1 MILLKNN
8 ILKSILLNKFDTPY
22 NSIPFSKIKPNDFI
36 FAIKEEI
43 KITLIKID
51 KICSQTD
58 KPSFKNTIEPL
69 SNCSEKLKIISG
81 ILFSLNNAETNSE
94 LQETTKLVSPILSKF
109 YNDLSLNK
117 KLFERVKQIHLK
129 NKKKLTHEKLYLIN
143 KLYNNFIRNGVLLN
157 EKNKKKL
164 RLIDKKLSL
173 LGLEFGENLLS
184 DSKIFHINIT
194 NKKKLLGLPETSIN
208 LAKDKAI
215 SMNKKGWVFTLDFPS
230 YIPFMKFCDDRK
242 LRKKMSIAFGKRGFQ
257 KNKNNN
263 ENIIFEIIK
272 LRKVRANLLG
282 YKSHS
287 EFVLE
292 DRMAKTEKNVISFLN
307 NLKEITLPL
316 AKKEWNFLKK
326 FSKKNF
332 KINKIQ
338 KWDVAFISEKM
349 KKVLFEI
356 DETNIKP
363 FFQLDKVIDGIFKI
377 SKKLYEL
384 KFIINKKIETY
395 HPNVNCYE
403 VYKKNKYYGLLYTD
417 FYPRKGKRN
426 GAWMT
431 SFIPQRD
438 GQRPHVSIVC
448 NFSPPSK
455 NGNSLLSFSEVTTL
469 FHEFGHALHGLLA
482 NSKYSSLS
490 GTSVLWDFVELPSQ
504 IMENWCYQ
512 EDSLK
517 IFAKH
522 FNSNKKIS
530 KKIIRKIQKASIF
543 QKGLETIRQLSYSYL
558 DMSFHSEVPN
568 KIKSI
573 KNHEKD
579 ILKDLQFTPDIKDN
593 CISTSFSHIFSGGYS
608 SGYYSYKWAEVLDA
622 DAFELFIEKGI
633 FNKKVSNS
641 FCKNILS
648 RGGTEDPMKLYL
660 KFRGKKPDPKAL
672 LRRSGLILK

>member
-8 ILKSILLNKFDTPY
+8 ILKSVLLNKFNTPF
-22 NSIPFSKIKPNDFI
+22 NSIPFSKIKTSDF
-36 FAIKEEI
+36 FYSIKEEI

-51 KICSQTD
+51 EICSQTD
-58 KPSFKNTIEPL
+58 KPSFKNTIEPI
-69 SNCSEKLKIISG
+69 SKSTEKLKIISG
-81 ILFSLNNAETNSE
+81 ILFNLNNVETNLE
-94 LQETTKLVSPILSKF
+94 IQKTTKLISPILSKF

-117 KLFERVKQIHLK
+117 KLFRRVKKFYLE
-129 NKKKLTHEKLYLIN
+129 NKKKLTDEKLSLLN
-143 KLYNNFIRNGVLLN
+143 KLYNSFIRNGALLN
-157 EKNKKKL
+157 EKNKKRL

-184 DSKIFHINIT
+184 DSKIFYINIK
-194 NKKKLLGLPETSIN
+194 NEKKLLGIPLTSIE
-208 LAKDKAI
+208 LAKDKAKL
-215 SMNKKGWVFTLDFPS
+215 MNKSGWVFTLDYPS
-230 YIPFMKFCDDRK
+230 YIPFMKFCEDRD

-263 ENIIFEIIK
+263 ENIIFQIIK
-272 LRKVRANLLG
+272 FRKERANLLG
-282 YKSHS
+282 FESHS
-287 EFVLE
+287 EFVLKE
-292 DRMAKTEKNVISFLN
+292 RMAKSEKNVISFLD
-307 NLKEITLPL
+307 NLKKISLPL
-316 AKKEWNFLKK
+316 AKKEWKELER

-338 KWDVAFISEKM
+338 KWDIAYVSEKM
-349 KKVLFEI
+349 KKSLFDL
-356 DETNIKP
+356 DEKDIKP
-363 FFQLDKVIDGIFKI
+363 FFQLKKVLGGIFKI
-377 SKKLYEL
+377 SKKLYGL
-384 KFIINKKIETY
+384 NFKINKKIETY
-395 HPNVNCYE
+395 HKNVDCYE
-403 VYKKNKYYGLLYTD
+403 VYKNNKYYGLFYTD
-417 FYPRKGKRN
+417 FYPRDGKRN

-431 SFIPQRD
+431 SYLPQKK

-455 NGNSLLSFSEVTTL
+455 EVDSLLSFSEVTTL

-522 FNSNKKIS
+522 YITNKTIS
-530 KKIIRKIQKASIF
+530 KKIIKKIQKVSNF
-543 QKGLETIRQLSYSYL
+543 QKGIETIRQLSYSYI
-558 DMSFHSEVPN
+558 DMSFHNMESN
-568 KIKSI
+568 KINSI
-573 KNHEKD
+573 KNHEQNLLKD
-579 ILKDLQFTPDIKDN
+579 IQFTPDIKEN

-622 DAFELFIEKGI
+622 DAFELFIENGI
-633 FNKKVSNS
+633 FNKKISNS

-648 RGGTEDPMKLYL
+648 KGGTQDPMKLYL

-672 LRRSGLILK
+672 LRRSGLV

>member
-1 MILLKNN
+1 MILLKND
-8 ILKSILLNKFDTPY
+8 ILKSVLLNKFNTPY
-22 NSIPFSKIKPNDFI
+22 NSIPFSKIKPSDF
-36 FAIKEEI
+36 FYSIKEEI

-51 KICSQTD
+51 EICSQTD

-69 SNCSEKLKIISG
+69 SNSTEKLKIISG
-81 ILFSLNNAETNSE
+81 ILFNLNNVETNLE
-94 LQETTKLVSPILSKF
+94 IQKTTKLISPILSKF

-117 KLFERVKQIHLK
+117 KLFRRVKKIYLE
-129 NKKKLTHEKLYLIN
+129 NKKKLTDEKLSLLN
-143 KLYNNFIRNGVLLN
+143 KLYNSFIRNGALLN
-157 EKNKKKL
+157 EKNKKRL

-184 DSKIFHINIT
+184 DSKIFYINIK
-194 NKKKLLGLPETSIN
+194 NEKKLLGIPLTSIE
-208 LAKDKAI
+208 LAKDKAKL
-215 SMNKKGWVFTLDFPS
+215 MNKSGWVFTLDYPS
-230 YIPFMKFCDDRK
+230 YIPFMKFCEDRD

-263 ENIIFEIIK
+263 ENIIFQIIK
-272 LRKVRANLLG
+272 LRKERANLLG
-282 YKSHS
+282 FESHS
-287 EFVLE
+287 EFVLKE
-292 DRMAKTEKNVISFLN
+292 RMAKSEKNVISFLD
-307 NLKEITLPL
+307 NLKKISLPL
-316 AKKEWNFLKK
+316 AKKEWKELER

-338 KWDVAFISEKM
+338 KWDIAYVSEKM
-349 KKVLFEI
+349 KKSLFDL
-356 DETNIKP
+356 DEKDIKP
-363 FFQLDKVIDGIFKI
+363 FFQLKKVLGGIFKI
-377 SKKLYEL
+377 SKKLYGL
-384 KFIINKKIETY
+384 NFKINKKIETY
-395 HPNVNCYE
+395 HKNVDCYE
-403 VYKKNKYYGLLYTD
+403 VYKNNKYYGLFYTD
-417 FYPRKGKRN
+417 FYPRDGKRN

-431 SFIPQRD
+431 SYLPQKK

-455 NGNSLLSFSEVTTL
+455 EVDSLLSFSEVTTL

-522 FNSNKKIS
+522 YITNKTIS
-530 KKIIRKIQKASIF
+530 KKIIKKIQKVSNF
-543 QKGLETIRQLSYSYL
+543 QKGIETIRQLSYSYI
-558 DMSFHSEVPN
+558 DMSFHNMLSN
-568 KIKSI
+568 KINSI
-573 KNHEKD
+573 KNHEQNLLKD
-579 ILKDLQFTPDIKDN
+579 IQFTPDIREN

-622 DAFELFIEKGI
+622 DAFELFIENGI
-633 FNKKVSNS
+633 FNKKISNS

-648 RGGTEDPMKLYL
+648 KGGTQDPMKLYL

-672 LRRSGLILK
+672 LRRSGLV

>member
-8 ILKSILLNKFDTPY
+8 ILKSVLLNKFNTPY
-22 NSIPFSKIKPNDFI
+22 NSIPFSKIKPSDF
-36 FAIKEEI
+36 FYSIKEEI

-51 KICSQTD
+51 EICSQTD
-58 KPSFKNTIEPL
+58 KPSFKNTIESL
-69 SNCSEKLKIISG
+69 SNSTEKLKIISG
-81 ILFSLNNAETNSE
+81 ILFNLNNVETNSE
-94 LQETTKLVSPILSKF
+94 VQKTTKLISPILSKF
-109 YNDLSLNK
+109 HNDLSLNK
-117 KLFERVKQIHLK
+117 KLFRRVKKIYLE
-129 NKKKLTHEKLYLIN
+129 NKKKLTDEKLSLLN
-143 KLYNNFIRNGVLLN
+143 KLYNSFIRNGALLN
-157 EKNKKKL
+157 EKNKKRL

-184 DSKIFHINIT
+184 DSKIFYINIK
-194 NKKKLLGLPETSIN
+194 NEKKLSGIPLTSIE
-208 LAKDKAI
+208 LAKDKAKL
-215 SMNKKGWVFTLDFPS
+215 MNKSGWVFSLDYPS
-230 YIPFMKFCDDRK
+230 YIPFMKFCEDRD

-272 LRKVRANLLG
+272 LRKERANLLG
-282 YKSHS
+282 FESHS
-287 EFVLE
+287 EFVLKE
-292 DRMAKTEKNVISFLN
+292 RMAKSEKNVISFLD
-307 NLKEITLPL
+307 NLKKISLPL
-316 AKKEWNFLKK
+316 AKKEWKELEI

-338 KWDVAFISEKM
+338 KWDIAYVSEKM
-349 KKVLFEI
+349 KKFLFDL
-356 DETNIKP
+356 DEKDIKP
-363 FFQLDKVIDGIFKI
+363 FFQLKKVLGGIFKI
-377 SKKLYEL
+377 SKKLYGL
-384 KFIINKKIETY
+384 TFKINKKIETY
-395 HPNVNCYE
+395 HKNVDCYE
-403 VYKKNKYYGLLYTD
+403 VYKNNKYYGLFYTD
-417 FYPRKGKRN
+417 FYPRDGKRN

-431 SFIPQRD
+431 SYLPQKK

-455 NGNSLLSFSEVTTL
+455 EVDSLLSFSEVTTL

-522 FNSNKKIS
+522 YITNKTIS
-530 KKIIRKIQKASIF
+530 KKIIKKIQKVSNF
-543 QKGLETIRQLSYSYL
+543 QKGIETIRQLSYSYI
-558 DMSFHSEVPN
+558 DMSFHNMESN
-568 KIKSI
+568 KINSI
-573 KNHEKD
+573 KNHEQNLLKD
-579 ILKDLQFTPDIKDN
+579 IQFTPDIKEN

-622 DAFELFIEKGI
+622 DAFELFVENGI
-633 FNKKVSNS
+633 FNKKISNS

-648 RGGTEDPMKLYL
+648 KGGTQDPMKLYL

-672 LRRSGLILK
+672 LRRSGLV